1 MARKRKFDFTGVTA
15 YKRCEEGIHTAQLI
29 QIDDKETQNGDDM
42 LVCQFKV
49 IKGDSEGAVVYDNLV
64 LTDKTLWKFK
74 LVLESLGVAADG
86 KVVVDLD
93 KLIGKTC
100 DIEVAHEEYNGQLR
114 ARILGYSKAS
124 VATADIED
132 DDDEEVEEETVE
144 EKPKKPAK
152 KKEEPK
158 QEKPAKKEAPK
169 KELNE
174 DEDDDW
180 EDDEDWEED

>member
-64 LTDKTLWKFK
+64 LTDKALWKFK
-74 LVLESLGVAADG
+74 LVLESLGVAAEG

-132 DDDEEVEEETVE
+132 DDDEEEVEETVE

>member
-1 MARKRKFDFTGVTA
+1 MARKRKFDFTGVPA

-64 LTDKTLWKFK
+64 LTDKALWKFK
-74 LVLESLGVAADG
+74 LVLESLGVAAEG

-132 DDDEEVEEETVE
+132 DDDEEEVEEVEE

-152 KKEEPK
+152 KKEESK

>member
-64 LTDKTLWKFK
+64 LTDKALWKFK

-124 VATADIED
+124 VATTDIED

>member
-1 MARKRKFDFTGVTA
+1 
-15 YKRCEEGIHTAQLI
+15 
-29 QIDDKETQNGDDM
+29 M

-64 LTDKTLWKFK
+64 LTDKALWKFK

-132 DDDEEVEEETVE
+132 DDDEEEVEEEKTVE
-144 EKPKKPAK
+144 EKPKKTAKEKPA
-152 KKEEPK
+152 
-158 QEKPAKKEAPK
+158 KPAKKEAPK

>member
-64 LTDKTLWKFK
+64 LTDKALWKFK

-132 DDDEEVEEETVE
+132 DDEEEEEEVVE
-144 EKPKKPAK
+144 EKPKKTAK

>member
-1 MARKRKFDFTGVTA
+1 MARKKKFDFTGVTS

-64 LTDKTLWKFK
+64 LTDKALWKFK
-74 LVLESLGVAADG
+74 LVLESLGVAAEG

-132 DDDEEVEEETVE
+132 DDDEEEEVEEE
-144 EKPKKPAK
+144 EKPKKSAK
-152 KKEEPK
+152 KTEEKPTK
-158 QEKPAKKEAPK
+158 KAPAKKEATK

>member
-1 MARKRKFDFTGVTA
+1 MSRKRKFDFTGVTA

-64 LTDKTLWKFK
+64 LTDKALWKFK

-86 KVVVDLD
+86 KVVIDLD

>member
-64 LTDKTLWKFK
+64 LTDKALWKFK

-86 KVVVDLD
+86 KDVVDLD

-132 DDDEEVEEETVE
+132 DDEEEEEEVVE
-144 EKPKKPAK
+144 EKPKKTAK

>member
-1 MARKRKFDFTGVTA
+1 MSRKRKFDFTGVTA

-64 LTDKTLWKFK
+64 LTDKALWKFK

-86 KVVVDLD
+86 KVVIDLD

-132 DDDEEVEEETVE
+132 DDDEEEEEEIVE
-144 EKPKKPAK
+144 EKPKKTAK

-158 QEKPAKKEAPK
+158 QEKPVKKEAPK